1 MLHFIGENSFVML
14 RQKCLIQNISWLLCI
29 FWCIFCCSKCL
40 YILLEVLFHLS
51 RSFLC
56 IQVKLELL
64 SPEIVSALKNKEP
77 VSHSAIYRKSAQN
90 TQKDGGTVIHRC
102 LLIGPNCKNHDL
114 IEQGNLQLLACS
126 VSGKSNLQKELQR
139 NLSLLSQVLED
150 KAQIFITNPPG

>member
-1 MLHFIGENSFVML
+1 MSYTKYIMTTVHFLVHLLLQQVFVHFTWSFVPSF
-14 RQKCLIQNISWLLCI
+14 QKFSL
-29 FWCIFCCSKCL
+29 
-40 YILLEVLFHLS
+40 
-51 RSFLC
+51 
-56 IQVKLELL
+56 QVKLELL

-90 TQKDGGTVIHRC
+90 TRKDGGTVIHRC